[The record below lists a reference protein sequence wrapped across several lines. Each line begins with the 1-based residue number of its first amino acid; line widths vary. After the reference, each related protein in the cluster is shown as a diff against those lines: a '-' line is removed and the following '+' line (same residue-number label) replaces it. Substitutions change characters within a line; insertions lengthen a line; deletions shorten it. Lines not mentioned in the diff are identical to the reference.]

1 MIHQEKLFLKLRLL
15 KERGQLPKSQ
25 CGNYFMVFLRPLLSA
40 NVVIEQRSGSGRRL
54 IVKDG
59 ATLAAFIDRHFNRG
73 QPTGDLPQRV
83 VGVHRF
89 RDSKAYPNDNPEI
102 VQVRAWRQ
110 HVLLRNAEP
119 VGADVETSLHSV
131 FSFQLGTTYT
141 LHDRCALVEGPVMFS
156 LFERLALEISLV
168 IYGQGRASKR
178 LVTWLMDQSQ
188 TEFSLLH
195 LPDYDPV
202 GLNEFE
208 RLRKSLGVRVQ
219 LHLPDN
225 LEELFARH
233 SKRQLLHKRNSQA
246 LLAKLRSSDC
256 LEVQRVV
263 RLIDGH
269 NAGLEHEALL
279 IDRGT

>member
-1 MIHQEKLFLKLRLL
+1 
-15 KERGQLPKSQ
+15 
-25 CGNYFMVFLRPLLSA
+25 
-40 NVVIEQRSGSGRRL
+40 
-54 IVKDG
+54 
-59 ATLAAFIDRHFNRG
+59 
-73 QPTGDLPQRV
+73 
-83 VGVHRF
+83 
-89 RDSKAYPNDNPEI
+89 
-102 VQVRAWRQ
+102 
-110 HVLLRNAEP
+110 
-119 VGADVETSLHSV
+119 
-131 FSFQLGTTYT
+131 
-141 LHDRCALVEGPVMFS
+141 VMFS

-188 TEFSLLH
+188 PEFSLLH

-256 LEVQRVV
+256 LDVQRVV
-263 RLIDGH
+263 RLIDVH